1 MKELN
6 NLTHSEM
13 LTLLMDGEL
22 PETQETALFAAMAE
36 NDALR
41 DELRELLA
49 IRESVRQDTEAF
61 TPPAE
66 SAGAVFSQLGLNHP
80 SYTGPA
86 AAAGATAGTAIS
98 NIFRRAWAPALAL
111 LIGVMGTALVI
122 TDSEQEITQNQT
134 SAIPVVQS
142 TETETS
148 DISSA
153 LQNNE
158 TTETTENTGSNTVV
172 SAKSDNNTQASIAAN
187 DTQQED
193 NINAVPEKETAS
205 MMFREVS
212 NSNLAAA
219 DNFSGQGLSRFADP
233 AFVKAGGFSLTPA
246 RPVEETDFSLFTRG
260 ISNFNAAGNYGFA
273 AGVYFGHIGNV
284 RIGAEAGQLAIYAPS
299 LNSGAE
305 SEVLFGSFVFHY
317 NINSLSISENFYP
330 YAQLSLG
337 GTEFGPLGNMMLGLQ
352 YDLTSFLSINA
363 GLDGNLIYYNRSV
376 GPSEIINNYGI
387 TGGLIFNF

>member
-6 NLTHSEM
+6 NLSHSEM

-22 PETQETALFAAMAE
+22 PEAQETALFSAMAD

-49 IRESVRQDTEAF
+49 IRESVRQDTEAY

-80 SYTGPA
+80 AYTGPA

-98 NIFRRAWAPALAL
+98 NLFRRAWAPALAL
-111 LIGVMGTALVI
+111 LIGVMGTSLI
-122 TDSEQEITQNQT
+122 LSDTNEELSQNQT
-134 SAIPVVQS
+134 NAIPVVQS

-148 DISSA
+148 DLSSA

-158 TTETTENTGSNTVV
+158 TAETTQNTGSSKVV
-172 SAKSDNNTQASIAAN
+172 TSKSDNNTQASLAAD
-187 DTQQED
+187 DTKPDED
-193 NINAVPEKETAS
+193 IDALPENETAS
-205 MMFREVS
+205 LMFREVS

-219 DNFSGQGLSRFADP
+219 DNFSAQGLSRFADP
-233 AFVKAGGFSLTPA
+233 VFMEAGGLSLTPA

-305 SEVLFGSFVFHY
+305 SEVLYGSFVFHY
-317 NINSLSISENFYP
+317 DINSLSISDNFYP
-330 YAQLSLG
+330 YAQLSVG
-337 GTEFGPLGNMMLGLQ
+337 GTEFGPLGNLMLGLQ
-352 YDLTSFLSINA
+352 YDLTSFVSINA